1 MMSSAVA
8 MSTSWNAKR
17 HADAKGV
24 VEELCGLGIERLE
37 VGYLMGLV
45 QLTDLCA
52 LLPAGRVQVVS
63 IHNFCPVPP
72 EHKCSWGDDFLLSS
86 PDEEKR
92 KQGVRS
98 TLQTAEWARR
108 LGAQVVVMHL
118 GEVGVDKGIFKT
130 IKQSVANEDVDQH
143 ALKSLVVEARQERD
157 RLAPPYLEAVKKS
170 LDDILAQLPSG
181 LVLGLESR
189 SDYYQIPNMGEAQQL
204 LEEYGDSVGYW
215 HDVGHSYMQEIMGF
229 YEPDEYIKTLHHR
242 LIGWHIH
249 DSLRVSDHRVPGAGA
264 IDFDTSVKPYSKD
277 GALQVLEF
285 HPRVTRAEA
294 AQGIEF
300 LRTKNII
307 A

>member
-1 MMSSAVA
+1 MPRAVA

-24 VEELCGLGIERLE
+24 VEEILGLGIKHLE
-37 VGYLMGLV
+37 VGYLMGLT
-45 QLTDLCA
+45 QLDELCE
-52 LLPAGRVQVVS
+52 LLPAGHVQVVS

-86 PDEEKR
+86 SDEEKR
-92 KQGVRS
+92 KLGVQS
-98 TLQTAEWARR
+98 TLQTTEWARR
-108 LGAQVVVMHL
+108 LGAQAVVMHL
-118 GEVGVDKGIFKT
+118 GEVSVDKGIFKT
-130 IKQSVANEDVDQH
+130 IKQSVANGNADQPT
-143 ALKSLVVEARQERD
+143 LKSLVVEAKKERD
-157 RLAPPYLEAVKKS
+157 RLAPPHLEAVKKS

-189 SDYYQIPNMGEAQQL
+189 SDYYQIPNLSEAQQL

-215 HDVGHSYMQEIMGF
+215 HDVGHAYMQEIMGF
-229 YEPDEYIKTLHHR
+229 YEPDEYIKTLHR
-242 LIGWHIH
+242 QLIGWHIH
-249 DSLRVSDHRVPGAGA
+249 DSLRVSDHRAPGAGA
-264 IDFDTSVKPYSKD
+264 IDFDASVKPYLKD

-285 HPRVTRAEA
+285 HPRIARTEA

-307 A
+307 L